1 MPIAATRSTVP
12 PGRRDLLCV
21 TALVTSSEVSSS
33 AVSARGWPAPMAPAI
48 SLLASRTYAGRP
60 GSVARPRISQC
71 GSNAGSAIG
80 SPVSVASA
88 GIGDSFRAIASC
100 RTFDGN
106 ASDASTM
113 RMSAWRDCRW
123 DVMRSPKAVSWPS
136 ISPDRRRTA
145 LLAGPTIRRRRLGID
160 LRRLREQSSLR
171 LEEVAQHLGVAPS
184 TLSRIETGKAPT
196 RTSYLA
202 LMLDLYGV
210 DDPEQRRLFMDSA
223 REGQRKGWWAGSD
236 ELLPTGTG
244 SYLGLE
250 AEASAVRAF
259 QTQVVPD
266 LVRTQAYAR
275 AVVTA
280 SRPELAPEQV
290 DRVVAVQ
297 LR

>member
-1 MPIAATRSTVP
+1 M
-12 PGRRDLLCV
+12 
-21 TALVTSSEVSSS
+21 
-33 AVSARGWPAPMAPAI
+33 
-48 SLLASRTYAGRP
+48 
-60 GSVARPRISQC
+60 
-71 GSNAGSAIG
+71 
-80 SPVSVASA
+80 
-88 GIGDSFRAIASC
+88 
-100 RTFDGN
+100 
-106 ASDASTM
+106 
-113 RMSAWRDCRW
+113 
-123 DVMRSPKAVSWPS
+123 
-136 ISPDRRRTA
+136 
-145 LLAGPTIRRRRLGID
+145 LAGPTIRRRRLGID

-297 LR
+297 LRRQDVLQGSDPIQLRLILDESVLLRAIGPASVMREQLERLLAAGSQPTVTIQVLGLAAAERPVLAGSFGILGFAEPDDQDVAYAEGLRGQVLLEQRAAEVHAMRLMFDALSRSARSPRESARLIRERLIALRAD